1 MVKTPNTPRWKDIT
15 FQIFDAPSMGDKP
28 FEGRFNWLKSNFMK
42 LSGDRKE
49 KHIAVV
55 EHLKALDRAHV
66 SEMLKEVEQKGG
78 EGLMLR
84 KPES

>member
-1 MVKTPNTPRWKDIT
+1 
-15 FQIFDAPSMGDKP
+15 MGDKP
-28 FEGRFNWLKSNFMK
+28 FEDRFNWLKSTFMK

-55 EHLKALDRAHV
+55 EHLKALDRVHV
-66 SEMLKEVEQKGG
+66 FEMLKEVEQKGG